1 MKLNR
6 LFLLSFALLSG
17 VAAVRA
23 EVESAASI
31 FTNANLRVIP
41 ERRTSIIYFQ
51 CHGLGYGDLSCYGQT
66 NFQTPNL
73 DRLAAEG
80 IRFTNF
86 RPGGTNF
93 TDALAALMS
102 GKNSGGQK
110 ATTVAE
116 RLQLAGYHTGL
127 IGEWT
132 LDEQPWTRG
141 FHEFAGF
148 LNEQDG
154 RNYYAEKFRRF
165 APKAWMNDDNTIVDF
180 NRDEVIYE
188 NGGGKK
194 AIYLPEFMFNWTC
207 NFVKNHKPDEFNK
220 YQPFFLLVNLPAPH
234 SARAGADEFP
244 VPSDAPFS
252 SEAWP
257 QAAKDRASLLTRL
270 DGGVGRLL
278 DQFKQL
284 NITNNILVIFS
295 SSAAPETFADAKL
308 NFLAP
313 NGKAL
318 AGKNN
323 SPAPLPLI
331 AWWPEGIPGGQVS
344 GFNCSGVDFA
354 ATAVDI
360 GYAKPAKELDG
371 ISILPVLLGKK
382 GIEVDR
388 PTDSLPPTHPT
399 EP

>member
-1 MKLNR
+1 MKIIR
-6 LFLLSFALLSG
+6 PLLLLAALLASLT
-17 VAAVRA
+17 AVRA

-31 FTNANLRVIP
+31 FTNANLRAIP
-41 ERRTSIIYFQ
+41 ERRTSIIYLQ
-51 CHGLGYGDLSCYGQT
+51 CHSLGYGDLSCYGQT

-102 GKNSGGQK
+102 GKNSGGRNEPTF
-110 ATTVAE
+110 AA
-116 RLQLAGYHTGL
+116 RLQAAGYHTGL

-132 LDEQPWTRG
+132 LDEKPWTRG
-141 FHEFAGF
+141 FDEFAGF

-165 APKAWMNDDNTIVDF
+165 APKSWINDDNTIVDF
-180 NRDEVIYE
+180 DRDEAIYE
-188 NGGGKK
+188 NAGGKK
-194 AIYLPEFMFNWTC
+194 EIYLPEFMFNWTC
-207 NFVKNHKPDEFNK
+207 NFVKNHAPDQFNH
-220 YQPFFLLVNLPAPH
+220 YQPFFLLVNLPTPH
-234 SARAGADEFP
+234 SAKAGADEFP
-244 VPSDAPFS
+244 VPSDAPFT

-270 DGGVGRLL
+270 DGGIGRLL
-278 DQFKQL
+278 DQFKQVG
-284 NITNNILVIFS
+284 ITNNICVIFS
-295 SSAAPETFADAKL
+295 SSAAPEKFADAKM

-313 NGKAL
+313 NGQAV

-331 AWWPEGIPGGQVS
+331 AWWPEGIPAGQVS
-344 GFNCSGVDFA
+344 GFNVTGADFA
-354 ATAVDI
+354 PTVLDI
-360 GYAKPAKELDG
+360 GYARPVKDLDG
-371 ISILPVLLGKK
+371 ISVLPVLLGKK
-382 GIEVDR
+382 GPQVDDGANR
-388 PTDSLPPTHPT
+388 
-399 EP
+399 EF